1 MLMNHPVDS
10 GYVNMTSELLKELRS
25 RAANEKN
32 ITKNMNV
39 LCAGKNMLYTKIT

>member
-1 MLMNHPVDS
+1 
-10 GYVNMTSELLKELRS
+10 MTSELLKELRS

-39 LCAGKNMLYTKIT
+39 YVYVPTGNCSFFG